1 MKIYLSGA
9 ITADPN
15 HKEKFKKAKKYYLK
29 LGRPI
34 DLQILSPI
42 ETEAYKTKQSNR
54 KCFFE
59 SIKLLE
65 QADMLVQ
72 LDDPTDSKGMQ
83 IEEAIADYC
92 SIPVTKSRL

>member
-15 HKEKFKKAKKYYLK
+15 HKEKFKKAKKHYSK
-29 LGRPI
+29 FGEI
-34 DLQILSPI
+34 QILSPI
-42 ETEAYKTKQSNR
+42 ETDAYKTKQSNR

-65 QADMLVQ
+65 QTDMLVQ
-72 LDDPTDSKGMQ
+72 LDDPTDSRGMQ

-92 SIPVTKSRL
+92 GIPVTKSRL